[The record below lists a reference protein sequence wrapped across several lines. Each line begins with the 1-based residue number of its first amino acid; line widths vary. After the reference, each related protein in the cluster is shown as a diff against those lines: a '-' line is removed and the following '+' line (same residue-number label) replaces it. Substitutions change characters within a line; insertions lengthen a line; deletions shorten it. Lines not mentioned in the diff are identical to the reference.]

1 MPDLGRELRRI
12 EVPGAA
18 ASEGRAWRLLDAAY
32 EERGAERAPMP
43 EWPRRRL
50 RWLAASMLTL
60 IVGAAVAWTP
70 AGAAVREWIGDAIDD
85 VGEPDARPVLT
96 HLPAPGSLLVQST
109 PGSRSSTRMDR
120 GGSSVTS
127 TKPAGRLTASTS
139 PPPTDDSSR
148 RSAPTASSAGRSP
161 GGRISDPVWSPNEGY
176 RVAYRSGDQLRVIW
190 GDGTNDAAIGGA
202 AGVAAAWQPRTGSRN
217 VLAYADR
224 NGRVKI
230 VDTDGGQ
237 VLARGGSFDVPV
249 ELDWTRD
256 GSRLLVLYRDS
267 MQVVDAA
274 GRALWRSKF
283 PPDQTA
289 AGAAFIPG
297 TEAVAALLR
306 GTGPHSA
313 SRIVLADPLGGDVV
327 KRSIFTGTGRLRG
340 LVPAPDGR
348 ELMVGWPKAD
358 QWLFI
363 PTLRS
368 SHIDAVD
375 NIRQQFADG
384 SGAGFPRVDGWC
396 CQTRAGD

>member
-1 MPDLGRELRRI
+1 M
-12 EVPGAA
+12 
-18 ASEGRAWRLLDAAY
+18 
-32 EERGAERAPMP
+32 
-43 EWPRRRL
+43 
-50 RWLAASMLTL
+50 
-60 IVGAAVAWTP
+60 
-70 AGAAVREWIGDAIDD
+70 
-85 VGEPDARPVLT
+85 
-96 HLPAPGSLLVQST
+96 
-109 PGSRSSTRMDR
+109 
-120 GGSSVTS
+120 
-127 TKPAGRLTASTS
+127 
-139 PPPTDDSSR
+139 
-148 RSAPTASSAGRSP
+148 
-161 GGRISDPVWSPNEGY
+161 WSPNEGY

-267 MQVVDAA
+267 MQVVDAD

-306 GTGPHSA
+306 GTGPTRRAGSSSRRQGTATSSSA
-313 SRIVLADPLGGDVV
+313 PSSPG
-327 KRSIFTGTGRLRG
+327 
-340 LVPAPDGR
+340 PD
-348 ELMVGWPKAD
+348 A
-358 QWLFI
+358 
-363 PTLRS
+363 
-368 SHIDAVD
+368 
-375 NIRQQFADG
+375 
-384 SGAGFPRVDGWC
+384 SGASSPPPTAVS
-396 CQTRAGD
+396 